1 VNAVPSPDRIVQL
14 AAELDDELVSIR
26 REIHANPELGWME
39 QETTTLLFD
48 RLTAA
53 GLSPRRTPGS
63 GLVCDI
69 GPDPRERGRRRIALR
84 GDIDALP
91 VPETTGLPFRS
102 RRKGVSHACGHD
114 VHATAVLGA
123 GLVLAR
129 LNEEGN
135 LPVGVRLILQPA
147 EEVQPSGAKALLD
160 EGVLDGV
167 EQIYALH
174 CAPKID
180 CGKIGSRIGPIT
192 AASDNVTITLR
203 SAGGHTSRPHLTGDV
218 VYALGHIIT
227 ELPAVL
233 DRRLDPRSGANLTW
247 GAVNAGKAPNTIPS
261 VGTVTG
267 TLRSLDVETWE
278 RAGEL
283 VDEVVQGLLAP
294 YGVDVE
300 LKHQRGM
307 PPVDNDEQCVRMLD
321 GATREVIGG
330 DAVVL
335 TEQSLG
341 GEDFAWYLSRVPG
354 AMVRLGTR
362 LPGGP
367 LHDLHQGDL
376 VVDERAIG
384 IGVRVLARTAQ
395 LAGYEPR
402 VAAPARAGT
411 RVRPGGRAAPARAR

>member
-1 VNAVPSPDRIVQL
+1 VNDVPSADRILQL
-14 AAELDDELVSIR
+14 TAELEDELVGIR
-26 REIHANPELGWME
+26 RQIHANPELGWME
-39 QETTTLLFD
+39 QETTTLLAD

-53 GLSPRRTPGS
+53 GLSPRRLTS
-63 GLVCDI
+63 TGLVCDI
-69 GPDPRERGRRRIALR
+69 GPDPRDKGRRRIGLR

-102 RRKGVSHACGHD
+102 QHKGISHACGHD

-123 GLVLAR
+123 GLVLAQLER
-129 LNEEGN
+129 EGL

-147 EEVQPSGAKALLD
+147 EEVQPSGAKALL
-160 EGVLDGV
+160 EAGVLDGV
-167 EQIYALH
+167 EQMYALH
-174 CAPKID
+174 CAPKIEV
-180 CGKIGSRIGPIT
+180 GKVGSRIGPIT
-192 AASDNVTITLR
+192 AASDNVTITVR
-203 SAGGHTSRPHLTGDV
+203 SSGGHTSRPHLTGDV
-218 VYALGHIIT
+218 VFALGHIIT
-227 ELPAVL
+227 QLPAVL

-247 GAVNAGKAPNTIPS
+247 GAVNAGRAPNTIPAS
-261 VGTVTG
+261 GTVTG

-278 RAGEL
+278 RAGAL
-283 VDEVVQGLLAP
+283 VDDVVHDLLAP
-294 YGVDVE
+294 YGVDVD

-307 PPVDNDEQCVRMLD
+307 PPVVNDEECVRMLD
-321 GATREVIGG
+321 GATREVVSS

-362 LPGGP
+362 TPGGP
-367 LHDLHQGDL
+367 AHDLHQGDL

-402 VAAPARAGT
+402 VAPPT
-411 RVRPGGRAAPARAR
+411 RGSLVRPGRGGAPVRAR